1 MIPPD
6 STNRLGTRSSVL
18 REPLRNKLESMF
30 QKTSRLSWDHTL
42 PLGSPP
48 VSIQPETSPWEILDQ
63 GKTDPAEIAGEVRSI
78 PGTVVRLW
86 SPSLKGQ
93 AHILTTVLPA

>member
-1 MIPPD
+1 
-6 STNRLGTRSSVL
+6 
-18 REPLRNKLESMF
+18 MF
-30 QKTSRLSWDHTL
+30 QKTSRLFWDHTL
-42 PLGSPP
+42 PLGSP
-48 VSIQPETSPWEILDQ
+48 VGIQPETSPWEILDQ